1 MMRVRLSTTRRQTF
15 GNSSDFN
22 FRLLPTEQN
31 FASIWSLE
39 IALKHCL
46 VSQVFEIPL
55 RYLHMHKII
64 CLAYFIKMSDPRPV
78 SCPGCLFTSGT
89 KRCREE
95 EIVPPSPSPSLS
107 NHQPCEKA
115 RTRRLPSSS
124 SRRHSGIRLI
134 QSRGENPARFFC
146 PAALQLGFFSP
157 LVGLDQIP
165 VIFARKEVDL
175 LSCAFRTS
183 KYQLSPLRLPQL

>member
-1 MMRVRLSTTRRQTF
+1 MGAWDCAQALSRDSGVWNT
-15 GNSSDFN
+15 G
-22 FRLLPTEQN
+22 
-31 FASIWSLE
+31 
-39 IALKHCL
+39 
-46 VSQVFEIPL
+46 
-55 RYLHMHKII
+55 YLHMILHKII
-64 CLAYFIKMSDPRPV
+64 CLACFIRWAIPDLSPV
-78 SCPGCLFTSGT
+78 LVVSSQVGQKDAG
-89 KRCREE
+89 KRKLS
-95 EIVPPSPSPSLS
+95 PPPSPSLS

-146 PAALQLGFFSP
+146 PAALQLRFFSP

>member
-1 MMRVRLSTTRRQTF
+1 MRVPLSTTTRHTF
-15 GNSSDFN
+15 GNP
-22 FRLLPTEQN
+22 RT
-31 FASIWSLE
+31 FACGAEFCTNMVAWDYAQALSRVSGIWNTW
-39 IALKHCL
+39 
-46 VSQVFEIPL
+46 IP
-55 RYLHMHKII
+55 RYLHMILHKII
-64 CLAYFIKMSDPRPV
+64 CLAYFIRWAIPDLSPV
-78 SCPGCLFTSGT
+78 LVVSSQVGQKDAG
-89 KRCREE
+89 KRKLSSPN
-95 EIVPPSPSPSLS
+95 PPLPCSLS

-183 KYQLSPLRLPQL
+183 KYQLSQ

>member
-1 MMRVRLSTTRRQTF
+1 MRLSTTRRQTF

-46 VSQVFEIPL
+46 VFQVFERSSGYP
-55 RYLHMHKII
+55 HMILHKII
-64 CLAYFIKMSDPRPV
+64 SLAYFIKMSDPRPV

>member
-1 MMRVRLSTTRRQTF
+1 MMRVRLSTTRRHTF
-15 GNSSDFN
+15 GNSSGFN
-22 FRLLPTEQN
+22 FRLLAAEQD
-31 FASIWSLE
+31 FAPIWSLE

-46 VSQVFEIPL
+46 VSQVFEIHG
-55 RYLHMHKII
+55 YLHMILHKII
-64 CLAYFIKMSDPRPV
+64 CLAYFIRWAIPDLSPV
-78 SCPGCLFTSGT
+78 LVVSSQVGQKDAR
-89 KRCREE
+89 KRKLSSSS
-95 EIVPPSPSPSLS
+95 PLPSPSLS

-157 LVGLDQIP
+157 LIGLDQIP

-175 LSCAFRTS
+175 LSCAFRSS
-183 KYQLSPLRLPQL
+183 KYQLSP

>member
-1 MMRVRLSTTRRQTF
+1 MHTEAHLFSVPNDCLWYDKLWGPSQRVVTLF
-15 GNSSDFN
+15 
-22 FRLLPTEQN
+22 
-31 FASIWSLE
+31 
-39 IALKHCL
+39 
-46 VSQVFEIPL
+46 
-55 RYLHMHKII
+55 YM
-64 CLAYFIKMSDPRPV
+64 MSDPRPV

-95 EIVPPSPSPSLS
+95 EIVLPSPPLPCSLS

-157 LVGLDQIP
+157 LVGLDHLP

-183 KYQLSPLRLPQL
+183 KYQLSP

>member
-1 MMRVRLSTTRRQTF
+1 MRVCLSTTRRHTF
-15 GNSSDFN
+15 GNSSDFD
-22 FRLLPTEQN
+22 FRLLAAEQN
-31 FASIWSLE
+31 FAPIWSLE

-46 VSQVFEIPL
+46 VSQVFEIHG
-55 RYLHMHKII
+55 YLHMILHKII
-64 CLAYFIKMSDPRPV
+64 CLAYFIRWVIPDLSPV
-78 SCPGCLFTSGT
+78 LVVSSQVGQKDAG
-89 KRCREE
+89 KRKLS
-95 EIVPPSPSPSLS
+95 PPPSLS

-183 KYQLSPLRLPQL
+183 KYQLSP

>member
-1 MMRVRLSTTRRQTF
+1 MSLFCWLLRGVCSPGILQDERSPTCLLSLEKWDKKMQRR
-15 GNSSDFN
+15 GNCV
-22 FRLLPTEQN
+22 LLP
-31 FASIWSLE
+31 
-39 IALKHCL
+39 
-46 VSQVFEIPL
+46 
-55 RYLHMHKII
+55 
-64 CLAYFIKMSDPRPV
+64 SD
-78 SCPGCLFTSGT
+78 L
-89 KRCREE
+89 
-95 EIVPPSPSPSLS
+95 PPPFS
-107 NHQPCEKA
+107 HQPCEKA

-183 KYQLSPLRLPQL
+183 TGWFF